1 MSTIFDVAKLA
12 GVSTATVSRVIN
24 SPETVR
30 AQTREKVTRAMKT
43 CNYKYNSLARGFA
56 TKQTNTIGLIIPTI
70 NNPVFAESTRGV
82 QDYADQRKTQ
92 VILGNTYYQYDQE
105 KILVETLRE
114 KQVDGLIITT
124 TNPRGNILKTLT
136 DDTFPFVLL
145 YSTVKQ
151 RPFWAA
157 GIDNYR
163 GGYTIT
169 DHFISLGHRRIGMVA
184 GNFSISDR
192 SFHRWHGYRQC
203 LLDHGIAYDKTLLL
217 QTDYSLTE
225 GQDSVKKLLRL
236 TDPPTA
242 VFCSND
248 YLALGAMKGA
258 REMGLNL
265 PEDLS
270 IAGFDDIEIA
280 SYVVP
285 ALTTIRQPAY
295 EMGKLGAE
303 LLFQCMTR
311 PGKPVRQMLE
321 TQLIVRDSTTSA
333 PGWQG

>member
-1 MSTIFDVAKLA
+1 M
-12 GVSTATVSRVIN
+12 
-24 SPETVR
+24 
-30 AQTREKVTRAMKT
+30 
-43 CNYKYNSLARGFA
+43 
-56 TKQTNTIGLIIPTI
+56 
-70 NNPVFAESTRGV
+70 
-82 QDYADQRKTQ
+82 
-92 VILGNTYYQYDQE
+92 
-105 KILVETLRE
+105 
-114 KQVDGLIITT
+114 
-124 TNPRGNILKTLT
+124 
-136 DDTFPFVLL
+136 
-145 YSTVKQ
+145 
-151 RPFWAA
+151 
-157 GIDNYR
+157 
-163 GGYTIT
+163 
-169 DHFISLGHRRIGMVA
+169 
-184 GNFSISDR
+184 SDR

-203 LLDHGIAYDKTLLL
+203 LLDHGIAYDKALLL

-225 GQDSVKKLLRL
+225 GQDSVKKLLSL

-258 REMGLNL
+258 REMGLKL

-303 LLFQCMTR
+303 LLFQRMTT
-311 PGKPVRQMLE
+311 PDKPVRRMLE
-321 TQLIVRDSTTSA
+321 TELIVRDSTTKA